1 MRYLKRFSKVHFLLT
16 LPLDTSTR
24 LLVLTWIIAAGPIL
38 MLPTDASK
46 ISRSS
51 IVTVFL
57 MFPESGVQYPDASGA
72 GLGFEA
78 RLGLGFIIVLSSPYY
93 RLSMTM
99 VTIMNKLRDFIA
111 LNLFR

>member
-1 MRYLKRFSKVHFLLT
+1 
-16 LPLDTSTR
+16 
-24 LLVLTWIIAAGPIL
+24 

-78 RLGLGFIIVLSSPYY
+78 RLRLGFIIVLSSPYY

-111 LNLFR
+111 LNIFR